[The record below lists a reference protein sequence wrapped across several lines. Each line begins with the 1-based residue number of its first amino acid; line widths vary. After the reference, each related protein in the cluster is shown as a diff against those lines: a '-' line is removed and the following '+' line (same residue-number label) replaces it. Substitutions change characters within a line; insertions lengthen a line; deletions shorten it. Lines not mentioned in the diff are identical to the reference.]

1 MDSYFL
7 VCGLGRLGQ
16 YCVLALQRFGCQI
29 VAIEQNPLDRNTL
42 EIDNL
47 PDLLEDLVL
56 GDCRRTSVLEQAQVN
71 RCRAVLLTIPDE
83 QVNVTT
89 ALAIRRLNPK
99 TRLVIRSAQKDLWDD
114 ELLKRQLGNFVAFEP
129 TELPADAFASGG
141 LGNQTRASFLLG
153 RELIEVIQE
162 TVKGGDN
169 LQGISLEDFN
179 NSRNRRILYHLP
191 DVHKFPS
198 SFYAWD
204 GETRTESGDTL
215 IYAKREQLSPSHW
228 RSASLAQSSSSF
240 WEKKKKGLENFFKRY
255 FEQKFGKIVVFSLI
269 VVALLVS
276 LGTFFLHFY
285 YKGGLP
291 LQYAFYSAL
300 VLLLGGYGDVFG
312 NPSPDPDIPG
322 WLQGFSLLLTLA
334 GTLFVAIPYALLTE
348 TLLASKF
355 QLTKKRP
362 PVPEE
367 NHIVVIGLG
376 RVGQKVADL
385 LQKKYKQ
392 TLVGVSFSPDLD
404 RTILPTMPLV
414 VGNMKESLEERVNLA
429 TAKSVVIVTDDDILN
444 LEIALM
450 SRRINPKSHLV
461 VRAGGQA
468 LETALRDILP
478 DADIV
483 NPSMVAAEAFAGA
496 AFGERIN
503 HVFQLNDQ
511 TILVTEYDIE
521 EGDTLNGLL
530 LSDIAYGYGVIPLLL
545 QKRFKEE
552 DFMPRYYNR
561 LALGD
566 RLVVLASSEGLSRI
580 EQGISAITPKSWR
593 IKVEQTLNPEA
604 ISEGANKIVLHTD
617 CSGHQANEL
626 MRNLPQVLSTP
637 LYEAQARDLK
647 RDLQKIGVTAQ
658 LVPIERASL

>member
-29 VAIEQNPLDRNTL
+29 IAIEQNPLDRNSL
-42 EIDNL
+42 EMDNL
-47 PDLLEDLVL
+47 PDLLLDLVL

-99 TRLVIRSAQKDLWDD
+99 TRLVIRSAQKDIWDD
-114 ELLKRQLGNFVAFEP
+114 ELLKGKLGNFVAFEP

-141 LGNQTRASFLLG
+141 LGNQTRSSFLLG
-153 RELIEVIQE
+153 RELLEVVQE
-162 TVKGGDN
+162 TVRGGDN
-169 LQGISLEDFN
+169 LNGISLEDFN
-179 NSRNRRILYHLP
+179 NSRNRRILYYLP
-191 DVHKFPS
+191 DIYKFPS

-204 GETRTESGDTL
+204 GETRMESGDTL
-215 IYAKREQLSPSHW
+215 IYVKREQLSPSHW
-228 RSASLAQSSSSF
+228 RSASLAPSSSSF
-240 WEKKKKGLENFFKRY
+240 WEKKKKGLKNFFKRY
-255 FEQKFGKIVVFSLI
+255 FEQRFGKIVVFSVMFVI
-269 VVALLVS
+269 LL
-276 LGTFFLHFY
+276 LLFGTLFLHWN

-291 LQYAFYSAL
+291 LEYAFLAAF

-312 NPSPDPDIPG
+312 DPSRNSEIP
-322 WLQGFSLLLTLA
+322 WLLQFFSLFLTLA

-376 RVGQKVADL
+376 RIGQKVADL

-392 TLVGVSFSPDLD
+392 TLVGVSFSSDLD
-404 RTILPTMPLV
+404 RTMLPTMPLV
-414 VGNMKESLEERVNLA
+414 VGNMKESLEEGVNLA

-450 SRRINPKSHLV
+450 SRRINPRSHLV

-483 NPSMVAAEAFAGA
+483 NPSMVAAEAFAGT
-496 AFGERIN
+496 AFGESIN

-545 QKRFKEE
+545 QKRFKED

-561 LALGD
+561 LELGD
-566 RLVVLASSEGLSRI
+566 RLVVLASSDGLSRI

-637 LYEAQARDLK
+637 LYEAQARELK